1 MLAKPTRSMNRAIA
15 IMYRFFFMMYVRTG
29 IVPSFNIGFLAKKR
43 GIVVEG
49 CGKILQFGALI
60 HSVSTDCGT
69 GIFPAL
75 SD

>member
-1 MLAKPTRSMNRAIA
+1 
-15 IMYRFFFMMYVRTG
+15 MMYVRTG

-75 SD
+75 SDYWECLNLPDLNTKNCFQHNL